1 MPKGSWEVFQII
13 FHHCY
18 FFSNVDMRWMLESVF
33 TWNFIRGWK
42 NPCLWVNVSY
52 CLHVFAE
59 MIFHP
64 GMTKRKKTY
73 EHFIPGLNFAMS
85 MLLLD
90 FWRMCSIYFPTL
102 TYLNVMK
109 VKRNTCGLFI
119 KREARKIIY
128 FLCKV

>member
-1 MPKGSWEVFQII
+1 M
-13 FHHCY
+13 
-18 FFSNVDMRWMLESVF
+18 F
-33 TWNFIRGWK
+33 TREILSQDETR
-42 NPCLWVNVSY
+42 
-52 CLHVFAE
+52 
-59 MIFHP
+59 P
-64 GMTKRKKTY
+64 GMKSSLSMVKSLLLFTRFCRDEISSQDELILVRNTGLRFHSGMTQRKKTY
-73 EHFIPGLNFAMS
+73 EHFIPGLHFAMS

-119 KREARKIIY
+119 KSEARKIIY